1 MMSRGVL
8 LVPLS
13 AAISFWSAIGAIAC
27 VHESDPAA
35 LAAAL
40 KTAKATLQGALSA
53 SKAQGTP
60 ISAKF
65 EIEDGKLQLVIY
77 TMKGNDFMEV
87 VADPRTGAIAKA
99 QEITDAIDLN
109 EATEQKAAVAKAK
122 VPLLAAADAAVN
134 ANSGS
139 RAISIVPE
147 LKNGQA
153 SAEVTLLTGNT
164 FKSVT
169 EKLD

>member
-13 AAISFWSAIGAIAC
+13 AAISFWSAIGAIAW
-27 VHESDPAA
+27 VRESDTAA

-65 EIEDGKLQLVIY
+65 ELEDGKLQLVIY

-122 VPLLAAADAAVN
+122 VPLLAAAEAAVN

>member
-1 MMSRGVL
+1 M
-8 LVPLS
+8 
-13 AAISFWSAIGAIAC
+13 
-27 VHESDPAA
+27 
-35 LAAAL
+35 
-40 KTAKATLQGALSA
+40 
-53 SKAQGTP
+53 
-60 ISAKF
+60 
-65 EIEDGKLQLVIY
+65 VIY
-77 TMKGNDFMEV
+77 SMKGNDLMEV
-87 VADPRTGAIAKA
+87 VANPRTGAIAKA

-122 VPLLAAADAAVN
+122 VPLLAAAEAAVN

-164 FKSVT
+164 FKRVT